1 MAKNKSIFTVTNV
14 LIALGIGIVISMM
27 FKKKPLQIDEDLDV
41 ILDTDN
47 FDDELNSP
55 LIVDSTGCPI
65 DRYGTNPAAY
75 LVLQDKVLSKKMPA
89 VFEYE
94 TVILQRRLNNKKAC
108 LKVDGFFGDATE
120 KALKEITGSTSISL
134 QTLNFYGI

>member
-27 FKKKPLQIDEDLDV
+27 YKKKRVNDDEDLDDT
-41 ILDTDN
+41 LDV
-47 FDDELNSP
+47 LNSP
-55 LIVDSTGCPI
+55 LIVDSEGCPV
-65 DRYGTNPAAY
+65 DRYGPNPAAY
-75 LVLQDKVLSKKMPA
+75 LILQDKVLSKKNPA

-108 LKVDGFFGDATE
+108 LKVDGYFGDATE
-120 KALKEITGSTSISL
+120 KALKDITDSTSISL
-134 QTLNFYGI
+134 QALNFYGI

>member
-14 LIALGIGIVISMM
+14 LIALGIGIVISMVY
-27 FKKKPLQIDEDLDV
+27 KKKPINDDVDLDEA
-41 ILDTDN
+41 LDTDV
-47 FDDELNSP
+47 FEYELNSP
-55 LIVDSTGCPI
+55 LTVDSAGCPI
-65 DRYGTNPAAY
+65 DRYGPNPAAY
-75 LVLQDKVLSKKMPA
+75 LILQDKVLSKKVPA

-108 LKVDGFFGDATE
+108 LQVDGFFGDATE
-120 KALKEITGSTSISL
+120 KALKDITGSSSISL